1 MNTVMGIVEHIEAQ
15 CIKLN
20 IGISLSSLSHIL
32 TQYEDSIIETS
43 INISIINLINRFLFA
58 YIVHVAYRFTIL

>member
-15 CIKLN
+15 CIKLD

-43 INISIINLINRFLFA
+43 INISIINLINRFLFT

>member
-15 CIKLN
+15 CIKLD

-58 YIVHVAYRFTIL
+58 YIIRAAYRFTIL

>member
-1 MNTVMGIVEHIEAQ
+1 MNTVMGIVKHIEAQ
-15 CIKLN
+15 CIKLD

-43 INISIINLINRFLFA
+43 ININIINLINRFLFA
-58 YIVHVAYRFTIL
+58 YIIHATYRFTIL